1 MFTTGRVTNSLSRTI
16 SRSQPESTLLAFRV
30 AKCNPHLSGIRT
42 SFRKCNPHQNIC
54 RDMGM
59 ALSCS
64 RHHWR
69 LPSSKSSHCHK
80 TDHVSKMG
88 QNLATQCYS
97 HPLLL
102 RGHEAMR
109 ASMHTPVTHE
119 MTRAIAIKR
128 AGMTVRV
135 HQCRRRLTVMIWSA
149 VCLAHTMNTQNLPF
163 EPATVVPFFLEIGSR
178 TSL

>member
-1 MFTTGRVTNSLSRTI
+1 MFTTGRVTKK
-16 SRSQPESTLLAFRV
+16 ARV
-30 AKCNPHLSGIRT
+30 ALFLGLNHTSRIRT
-42 SFRKCNPHQNIC
+42 SFRKSNPHQNIC
-54 RDMGM
+54 TDMGM
-59 ALSCS
+59 GLSSS
-64 RHHWR
+64 RHHCW

-88 QNLATQCYS
+88 QYLATQCSS

-102 RGHEAMR
+102 RGHENMR

-135 HQCRRRLTVMIWSA
+135 HQCRRSRLTVMIWSA